1 MSSKYSRLRRAIG
14 FVKPF
19 YVPIA
24 IILVVSL
31 AAAALAALEP
41 LVLKMLFDEIGGD
54 RGADI
59 LVRAIL
65 FLVAIA
71 LSREALSALGNWLT
85 WRTRLRLHYDLLEAS
100 VVQLHRLP
108 VSYHKQQGVGAT
120 MTRLDRGIQGF
131 IGAFNE
137 IAFNVVPAV
146 VYLGMS
152 LVFMFRLD
160 ARLATLVTVF
170 APLPAVI
177 AAMAAPAQTLRE
189 RRLLDRWAAIYSR
202 FNEVLSGIVTV
213 KSFARE
219 EAEQL

>member
-1 MSSKYSRLRRAIG
+1 
-14 FVKPF
+14 
-19 YVPIA
+19 
-24 IILVVSL
+24 
-31 AAAALAALEP
+31 
-41 LVLKMLFDEIGGD
+41 
-54 RGADI
+54 
-59 LVRAIL
+59 
-65 FLVAIA
+65 
-71 LSREALSALGNWLT
+71 
-85 WRTRLRLHYDLLEAS
+85 
-100 VVQLHRLP
+100 
-108 VSYHKQQGVGAT
+108 
-120 MTRLDRGIQGF
+120 
-131 IGAFNE
+131 AFNE

-219 EAEQL
+219 EAEQLRFLGDVRDANKVVERGVKFDAGVGAAQNLLVAAARVSAIALGGLLVLRGSNTLGTEVACLGSVTGMLLTVSRIYSCT